1 MSPAK
6 SHLYAWRSHK
16 LSEYELTSL
25 ALDLF
30 RDMDGQIKFWL
41 EATFA
46 VLVAAF
52 LAGDRLSG
60 GIRWLIVFLYGVAS
74 TLAGLRYVLTLR
86 RNLSFRDRLL
96 AEGYSDI
103 PTDWWLVAPVTFL
116 ILIMFLG
123 GVLGTIYFVS
133 NPRTGRAG
141 R

>member
-1 MSPAK
+1 M
-6 SHLYAWRSHK
+6 
-16 LSEYELTSL
+16 SEYELTSL

-30 RDMDGQIKFWL
+30 RDMDSQIRFWL

-96 AEGYSDI
+96 AEGYGDI

-141 R
+141 S